1 MKKGINY
8 VRVSLSFDQETVDLL
23 NKLAEG
29 DFRYTNSSSVA
40 RRAIK
45 EFCEKHLNDPD
56 YGRFN

>member
-8 VRVSLSFDQETVDLL
+8 VRVSLSFDKETVDLL
-23 NKLAEG
+23 HRIAEG
-29 DFRYTNSSSVA
+29 DLRYANSSSVV